1 MTMALEGADP
11 IGVRLRANWEG
22 VLEEVAAA
30 AAAAG
35 RDPGSVRVIG
45 VTKYVGAEVTRSLVG
60 CGCLDLGESRPQQLE
75 EKSRELA
82 DLAQV
87 RWHMIGSLQRNKARK
102 VARVAAVVHSID
114 TPELLIY
121 LDRVAGEEG
130 RQIDGLLE
138 VNLSGE
144 ASKHG
149 FTAERL
155 FAAAPSLVG
164 VRNVRL
170 VGLMGMAGLDATAD
184 QTRRQ
189 FASLREMSERLAAQ
203 TGLGLAE
210 LSMGMSGDFVA
221 AIAEGATMV
230 RIGSRLFEGVSEG

>member
-22 VLEEVAAA
+22 VREEVAAA

-45 VTKYVGAEVTRSLVG
+45 VTKYVGAEVTRRLVG
-60 CGCLDLGESRPQQLE
+60 CGCSDLGESRPQQLE
-75 EKSRELA
+75 EKARELA

-102 VARVAAVVHSID
+102 VARVAGVVHSID
-114 TPELLIY
+114 TPELLVY

-138 VNLSGE
+138 VNISGE

-155 FAAAPSLVG
+155 FAAARSLVG

-170 VGLMGMAGLDATAD
+170 VGLMGMAGLDATPD

-189 FASLREMSERLAAQ
+189 FALLRELSQRLAAE
-203 TGLGLAE
+203 TGLALAE

>member
-1 MTMALEGADP
+1 MTMGLDDADP

-45 VTKYVGAEVTRSLVG
+45 VTKYVGAEVTRRLVG

-75 EKSRELA
+75 EKAKELG
-82 DLAQV
+82 DLAEV

-102 VARVAAVVHSID
+102 VVRVAGVVHSID
-114 TPELLIY
+114 TPELLVY

-130 RQIDGLLE
+130 RQVDGLLE
-138 VNLSGE
+138 VNISGE

-149 FTAERL
+149 FTPEGL

-170 VGLMGMAGLDATAD
+170 VGLMGMAGLDATGD

-189 FASLREMSERLAAQ
+189 FASLREMSQRLAAE
-203 TGLGLAE
+203 TGLGMAE

-221 AIAEGATMV
+221 AIAEGSTMV
-230 RIGSRLFEGVSEG
+230 RIGSRLFEGVSGG

>member
-45 VTKYVGAEVTRSLVG
+45 VTKYVGAEVTRRLVG
-60 CGCLDLGESRPQQLE
+60 CGCSDLGESRPQQLE
-75 EKSRELA
+75 EKARELA

-102 VARVAAVVHSID
+102 VARVAGVVHSID
-114 TPELLIY
+114 TPELLVY

-138 VNLSGE
+138 VNISGE

-149 FTAERL
+149 FTAESL

-170 VGLMGMAGLDATAD
+170 VGLMGMAGLDVTPD

-189 FASLREMSERLAAQ
+189 FASLRELSQRLAAE
-203 TGLGLAE
+203 TGLALAE